1 MQNLRPFILVK
12 CSLLLLLL
20 TQSFHTQANELAL
33 QKADSLFAT
42 KNYQEALV
50 IYKEI
55 LEDDQAFSP
64 AMLLKMAF
72 ISEGLGDY
80 PSTTLYLS
88 KYYDY
93 NPTPQLPNKIR
104 ELTNQASLT
113 GYALSDRQRFLNFLV
128 DNSQLIT
135 AFFGVLLTLTLIR
148 LVLKGFRTGT
158 AAVGLLLIGLVF
170 VSNNFLDGPETGIVT
185 GNPSLIMSA
194 PTAGG
199 SLIRKV
205 GPGHRVIIRS
215 SEDIWYQ
222 IEWEDQKAFV
232 KKSQITKI

>member
-12 CSLLLLLL
+12 YFIFLLLVM
-20 TQSFHTQANELAL
+20 QGFNSQANEPAL

-42 KNYQEALV
+42 KNYQEALL

-55 LEDDQAFSP
+55 LQDDRSFSP

-88 KYYDY
+88 KYYEY
-93 NPTPQLPNKIR
+93 NSSPQLPGKIK
-104 ELTNQASLT
+104 ELTNQTSLT
-113 GYALSDRQRFLNFLV
+113 GYTISDRQRFLNFLT

-135 AFFGVLLTLTLIR
+135 AFFGILLTLILIA
-148 LVLKGFRTGT
+148 LVLRGFRPGYAVT
-158 AAVGLLLIGLVF
+158 AVILMGIIF

-194 PTAGG
+194 PSAGG
-199 SLIRKV
+199 NLIRQV

-215 SEDIWYQ
+215 STDIWYQ
-222 IEWEDQKAFV
+222 IEWEDRKAFV
-232 KKSQITKI
+232 KKSQISKI